1 MLKTDREFKLTVIN
15 LNAELNSSV
24 ITLAL
29 FNLLR
34 ISDKRKVHL
43 INAYFNNG
51 FVKEDA
57 DDMTCF
63 VIHFNIPYLNKIKC
77 SYCGRCI
84 TYCSRGARELIRE
97 VPCVTLDKHK
107 CQGCLKCA
115 RSCTVNAIT
124 TQEIEVGSVFKTVI
138 DNGSSI
144 QSGTHKFGE
153 NYDVHI
159 FKEMNEGVDELE
171 SIIYEVPYQSASISR
186 KAITYSDVIFVTL
199 PHYSNLDDEMLAI
212 LYFIHKI
219 NKQIILLKKTNT
231 DNSFKIPDFMHNAE
245 ILYYNELPT
254 PKEEENLNKSFTKI
268 LNKPLAT
275 KVKEV
280 KNISTD

>member
-1 MLKTDREFKLTVIN
+1 MSITEKEFKLTVIN
-15 LNAELNSSV
+15 LNTELNSSV
-24 ITLAL
+24 ITLSL
-29 FNLLR
+29 FSLLR
-34 ISDKRKVHL
+34 NKSDRKVHL

-57 DDMTCF
+57 DNMTCS

-84 TYCSRGARELIRE
+84 TYCSKGARELIRE
-97 VPCVTLDKHK
+97 IPCVTVDKHK
-107 CQGCLKCA
+107 CKGCLKCA

-124 TQEIEVGSVFKTVI
+124 TLEIEVGIVFKTVI

-159 FKEMNEGVDELE
+159 FKEMNSGTNEFET
-171 SIIYEVPYQSASISR
+171 IIYEVPYKSAAISR
-186 KAITYSDVIFVTL
+186 KAITYSDIIFVTL
-199 PHYSNLDDEMLAI
+199 PHYSILDDEMLAI
-212 LYFIHKI
+212 LYFIHKLKKKI
-219 NKQIILLKKTNT
+219 VFLKKTNT
-231 DNSFKIPDFMHNAE
+231 ENSFKIPEFIKNAE
-245 ILYYNELPT
+245 ILYYNEFPT
-254 PKEEENLNKSFTKI
+254 PKEEDNLSKSFTRI
-268 LNKPLAT
+268 LKKNQSL

-280 KNISTD
+280 KIITVD

>member
-1 MLKTDREFKLTVIN
+1 MPETEKEFKLTVIN

-24 ITLAL
+24 ITLSL

-34 ISDKRKVHL
+34 SSDKRKVNL

-57 DDMTCF
+57 DSMTCF
-63 VIHFNIPYLNKIKC
+63 IIHFNIPYLNKIKC

-84 TYCSRGARELIRE
+84 TYCSKGARELLRE

-153 NYDVHI
+153 NHDVHI
-159 FKEMNEGVDELE
+159 FKEMNSGVDELD
-171 SIIYEVPYQSASISR
+171 SIIYEVPYKSASISR
-186 KAITYSDVIFVTL
+186 KAITYSDIIFVTL
-199 PHYSNLDDEMLAI
+199 PHYSILDDEMLA
-212 LYFIHKI
+212 LLFFIHKLKKKI
-219 NKQIILLKKTNT
+219 VFLKKTNT
-231 DNSFKIPDFMHNAE
+231 DNSFKIPEFIKNAE
-245 ILYYNELPT
+245 ILYYNESPN
-254 PKEEENLNKSFTKI
+254 PKEEENLSKGFTRILKKSQS
-268 LNKPLAT
+268 L

-280 KNISTD
+280 KIISTD